1 MTVHK
6 ATSSSEGSKARIKA
20 SVSISAVIA
29 LALLAWW
36 FDPDWLYGWLKVL
49 HVVAVISWMVGLFY
63 LPRLF
68 VYHAEAEAGG
78 EPAATFVIME
88 QRLVKV
94 IMNPAMM
101 VSWAAGLWLAW
112 SGFGFSGLWLWIKIA
127 AVIGLTV
134 FHIFLSRSARRFA
147 LGQNSMTARQWR
159 MANEIPTV
167 LMILVVIMVIIK
179 PFT

>member
-1 MTVHK
+1 VTIDS
-6 ATSSSEGSKARIKA
+6 ATSRSEGSKARTKA
-20 SVSISAVIA
+20 YVSIAVVVLMA
-29 LALLAWW
+29 VAAWW

-68 VYHAEAEAGG
+68 VYHADAAASG
-78 EPAATFVIME
+78 EPSATFVVME

-101 VSWAAGLWLAW
+101 VSWVVGLWLAW
-112 SGFGFSGLWLWIKIA
+112 DGFGFLGVWLWVKIA
-127 AVIGLTV
+127 AVVGLTV
-134 FHIFLSRSARRFA
+134 FHVFLSRSARKFA
-147 LGQNSMTARQWR
+147 AGKNTMTARQWR

-167 LMILVVIMVIIK
+167 LMIIVVIMVIIK
-179 PFT
+179 PFA

>member
-1 MTVHK
+1 VTTER
-6 ATSSSEGSKARIKA
+6 ATSRQEGRKAGIKA
-20 SVSISAVIA
+20 YTSIAVVVA
-29 LALLAWW
+29 LAVAAWW
-36 FDPDWLYGWLKVL
+36 FEPDWLYSWLKVL
-49 HVVAVISWMVGLFY
+49 HIVAVISWMVGLFY

-68 VYHAEAEAGG
+68 VYHADAASTG
-78 EPAATFVIME
+78 EPAATFVVME

-101 VSWAAGLWLAW
+101 VSWVVGLWLAW
-112 SGFGFSGLWLWIKIA
+112 SGFAFLGVWLWVKIA

-134 FHIFLSRSARRFA
+134 FHVFLSRAARRFA
-147 LGQNSMTARQWR
+147 AGKNTMTARQWR

-179 PFT
+179 PFA

>member
-1 MTVHK
+1 MT
-6 ATSSSEGSKARIKA
+6 EGSTTSHGEGRKARTKA
-20 SVSISAVIA
+20 YASIAVVVLMA
-29 LALLAWW
+29 VAAWW

-68 VYHAEAEAGG
+68 VYHADAVAGG
-78 EPAATFVIME
+78 EPAATFVVME

-101 VSWAAGLWLAW
+101 VSWIVGLWLAW
-112 SGFGFSGLWLWIKIA
+112 SGFGFLGIWLWIKIA
-127 AVIGLTV
+127 AVVGLTV
-134 FHIFLSRSARRFA
+134 FHVFLSRSARSFA
-147 LGQNSMTARQWR
+147 AGRNTMTARQWR

-167 LMILVVIMVIIK
+167 MMIIVVIMVIIK
-179 PFT
+179 PFG

>member
-1 MTVHK
+1 MTSGK
-6 ATSSSEGSKARIKA
+6 ATSSGEGRKARGRA
-20 SVSISAVIA
+20 YLSIAVVVGMA
-29 LALLAWW
+29 VAAWW
-36 FDPDWLYGWLKVL
+36 FEPDWLYNWIKVL

-68 VYHAEAEAGG
+68 VYHADAASNG
-78 EPAATFVIME
+78 EPAATFVVME
-88 QRLVKV
+88 ERLVKV

-112 SGFGFSGLWLWIKIA
+112 SGFGFSGAWLWVKIA
-127 AVIGLTV
+127 AVVGLTV
-134 FHIFLSRSARRFA
+134 FHVFLSRAARRFA
-147 LGQNSMTARQWR
+147 AGNNTMTARQWR

-179 PFT
+179 PFA

>member
-1 MTVHK
+1 VTHDR
-6 ATSSSEGSKARIKA
+6 ATSKSEGRKAKTKA
-20 SVSISAVIA
+20 YASIAAVVL
-29 LALLAWW
+29 LALGAWW
-36 FDPDWLYGWLKVL
+36 FEPYWLYGWLKVL

-68 VYHAEAEAGG
+68 VYHADAASDG
-78 EPAATFVIME
+78 EPSATFVVME

-112 SGFGFSGLWLWIKIA
+112 SGFGFSGAWLWIKIA

-134 FHIFLSRSARRFA
+134 FHVFLSRSARKFA
-147 LGQNSMTARQWR
+147 AGENTMTARQWR

-167 LMILVVIMVIIK
+167 LMIIAVIMVIIK
-179 PFT
+179 PFA

>member
-1 MTVHK
+1 MKPDV
-6 ATSSSEGSKARIKA
+6 ATSAGEGSKARVKA
-20 SVSISAVIA
+20 YVSIAVVVL

-36 FDPDWLYGWLKVL
+36 FDPAWLYGWLKVL

-68 VYHAEAEAGG
+68 VYHADAETGV
-78 EPAATFVIME
+78 EPATTFVVME

-101 VSWAAGLWLAW
+101 ASWVVGLWLAW
-112 SGFGFSGLWLWIKIA
+112 SGFGFMGVWLWIKIA
-127 AVIGLTV
+127 GVVGLTV
-134 FHIFLSRSARRFA
+134 FHVFLSRSAKKFA
-147 LGQNSMTARQWR
+147 AGENTMTARQWR
-159 MANEIPTV
+159 MVNEIPTV

-179 PFT
+179 PFA

>member
-1 MTVHK
+1 MSINT
-6 ATSSSEGSKARIKA
+6 ATSGSEGRKAKRKA
-20 SVSISAVIA
+20 YLSIAAVVA
-29 LALLAWW
+29 LALAGWW
-36 FDPDWLYGWLKVL
+36 FEPVWLYNWLKVL

-68 VYHAEAEAGG
+68 VYHADAEAGS
-78 EPAATFVIME
+78 EPAATFVVME

-101 VSWAAGLWLAW
+101 VSWTVGLWLAG
-112 SGFGFSGLWLWIKIA
+112 SGFAFSGLWLWVKIA

-134 FHIFLSRSARRFA
+134 FHVFLSRSARRFA
-147 LGQNSMTARQWR
+147 TGTNTMTARQWR

-179 PFT
+179 PFA

>member
-1 MTVHK
+1 VTHGS
-6 ATSSSEGSKARIKA
+6 ATSAGEGSKARGKA
-20 SVSISAVIA
+20 YLSIAVVA
-29 LALLAWW
+29 GLAVMAWW

-68 VYHAEAEAGG
+68 VYHAEAPAGS
-78 EPAATFVIME
+78 EPATTFVVME

-94 IMNPAMM
+94 IMTPAMM
-101 VSWAAGLWLAW
+101 ISWVAGLWLAW
-112 SGFGFSGLWLWIKIA
+112 SGFGFLGLWLWIKIA

-134 FHIFLSRSARRFA
+134 FHVFLSRSAKRFA
-147 LGQNSMTARQWR
+147 RGENTWTARQWR

-167 LMILVVIMVIIK
+167 LMIVVVIMVIIK
-179 PFT
+179 PFA

>member
-1 MTVHK
+1 MTIAP
-6 ATSSSEGSKARIKA
+6 ATSGSEGRKARRKA
-20 SVSISAVIA
+20 YVSIAVVVG

-36 FDPDWLYGWLKVL
+36 FDPAWLYGWIKVL

-68 VYHAEAEAGG
+68 VYHADADPAG
-78 EPAATFVIME
+78 EPAATFVVME

-94 IMNPAMM
+94 IMTPAMM

-112 SGFGFSGLWLWIKIA
+112 SGFGFYGLWLWIKIA
-127 AVIGLTV
+127 GVVGLTV
-134 FHIFLSRSARRFA
+134 FHVFLSRSARRFA
-147 LGQNSMTARQWR
+147 RSENSMTARQWR

-167 LMILVVIMVIIK
+167 LMILVVAMVIIK
-179 PFT
+179 PFG

>member
-1 MTVHK
+1 MNTDR
-6 ATSSSEGSKARIKA
+6 ATSRQEGRKAGIKA
-20 SVSISAVIA
+20 YASMSAVV
-29 LALLAWW
+29 LLAVVAWW
-36 FDPDWLYGWLKVL
+36 LEPAWLYGWLKVL
-49 HVVAVISWMVGLFY
+49 HIVAVISWMVGLFY

-68 VYHAEAEAGG
+68 VYHADAAATG

-101 VSWAAGLWLAW
+101 VSWGVGLWLAW
-112 SGFGFSGLWLWIKIA
+112 SGFAFLGVWLWIKIV
-127 AVIGLTV
+127 AVIGLTM
-134 FHIFLSRSARRFA
+134 FHVFLSRAARRFA
-147 LGQNSMTARQWR
+147 AGENTMTARQWR

-179 PFT
+179 PFA

>member
-1 MTVHK
+1 MGPK
-6 ATSSSEGSKARIKA
+6 ATSASEGRKARNKA
-20 SVSISAVIA
+20 SMSIAVVVV
-29 LALLAWW
+29 LALLGWW
-36 FDPDWLYGWLKVL
+36 FEPDWLYGWLKVL
-49 HVVAVISWMVGLFY
+49 HIVAVISWMVGLFY

-68 VYHAEAEAGG
+68 VYHADAVAGG
-78 EPAATFVIME
+78 EVATTFVVME

-101 VSWAAGLWLAW
+101 VSWGVGLWLAW
-112 SGFGFSGLWLWIKIA
+112 SGFSFVGLWLWFKIA

-134 FHIFLSRSARRFA
+134 FHVYLSRSAKRFA
-147 LGQNSMTARQWR
+147 RGENTLTARQWR

-179 PFT
+179 PFS

>member
-1 MTVHK
+1 MSVK
-6 ATSSSEGSKARIKA
+6 PATSASEGARA
-20 SVSISAVIA
+20 RTRAYVSIIGVVA

-68 VYHAEAEAGG
+68 VYHADAEVGG
-78 EPAATFVIME
+78 DVASTFVVME

-94 IMNPAMM
+94 IMGPAMM

-112 SGFGFSGLWLWIKIA
+112 SGFGFTGFWLWIKIA
-127 AVIGLTV
+127 GVIGLTG
-134 FHIFLSRSARRFA
+134 FHVFLSRSARRFSR
-147 LGQNSMTARQWR
+147 GENRMTARQWR

-167 LMILVVIMVIIK
+167 LMIIVVVMVIIK
-179 PFT
+179 PFG